1 MQMIRVGIL
10 LGLLVLFAVAQ
21 DAAPDAVQIWT
32 AAALAQGEQALKTE
46 AATDAHHTAVHHLA
60 DFPTDTFMLSHREP
74 PEKRNGAIEG
84 GIRYHLSAG
93 DVVRIP
99 ARTPHQILLDGS
111 KGFTYFVVKVK

>member
-60 DFPTDTFMLSHREP
+60 DFPNDTFMLSHREADGIG
-74 PEKRNGAIEG
+74 EWHENQVEVFFGRSGTAALLAG
-84 GIRYHLSAG
+84 GNM
-93 DVVRIP
+93 V
-99 ARTPHQILLDGS
+99 
-111 KGFTYFVVKVK
+111 